1 MRFAVVGVGAIG
13 GYFGARLV
21 EAGNDVAFVARG
33 TTLAAL
39 KENGL
44 RLESP
49 KGNFVAKPVFATSH
63 AKEIGSVD
71 VVLLGVKTWQVS
83 KAAKSIKPLLG
94 ERTCVLPLQN
104 GVEAPQELA
113 TALGPDRALGGLC
126 WMLSSLVAPG
136 HIRHIGVEP
145 SIVFGEL
152 NNTRSERVKELL
164 TTLQAAGI
172 QAHIPPNIQAAM
184 WEKFL
189 FICSVSGIGAITRAT
204 IGEIRQHRETRAM
217 LEQSMREIA
226 AVARGH
232 NIRLPEKIVEERMA
246 FVDKLPKEGT
256 ASMQRDLI
264 DGRPSELEAQNG
276 AVVRLGRQVGVNTPL
291 NEFIYHALLLSEIK
305 SGEQAG

>member
-21 EAGNDVAFVARG
+21 EAGNDVALVAREA
-33 TTLAAL
+33 TLAAL

-49 KGNFVAKPVFATSH
+49 NGDFVAQPVSVTSLP
-63 AKEIGSVD
+63 EDIGPVD

-83 KAAKSIKPLLG
+83 EAAESIRPLLG

-113 TALGPDRALGGLC
+113 AALGPDRAFGGLC
-126 WMLSSLVAPG
+126 WIISSLIAPG
-136 HIRHIGVEP
+136 HIQHIGVEP

-152 NNTRSERVKELL
+152 NNTHTERVKELL

-172 QAHIPPNIQAAM
+172 QANIPPNIQAAM

-217 LEQSMREIA
+217 LEQSMREIE

-232 NIRLPEKIVEERMA
+232 NIPLPEEIVEERMA
-246 FVDKLPKEGT
+246 FVDKLPPEGT
-256 ASMQRDLI
+256 ASMQRDLMQGLSFGI
-264 DGRPSELEAQNG
+264 RG
-276 AVVRLGRQVGVNTPL
+276 AKRSRGSTWS
-291 NEFIYHALLLSEIK
+291 ASW
-305 SGEQAG
+305 S